1 MKKKN
6 IKWAKPF
13 VKTLLKDPE
22 VRILFEE
29 EKAKTKIALA
39 MKAVRKNAGLTQSEL
54 AKKMGT
60 TQSVIA
66 RLESGE
72 DKRIPSLPFLARV
85 ASACNAALEFG
96 FKFKGARVRDLPI

>member
-13 VKTLLKDPE
+13 VKSLLKDPE
-22 VRILFEE
+22 VRILYEE
-29 EKAKTKIALA
+29 ERAKTKIALA
-39 MKAVRKNAGLTQSEL
+39 MKAARRNAGLTQNEL

-72 DKRIPSLPFLARV
+72 DRRIPSLPFLARI
-85 ASACNAALEFG
+85 ATACNAALEFG
-96 FKFKGARVRDLPI
+96 FKFKGIRARELPA